1 MAIAKNY
8 DFMRLFEK
16 FIRDSDSGRRLQKSG
31 KRLRK
36 STIENYRYL
45 QKLLVDFE
53 VKKEFPLSIRSSLRL
68 SKREFATEKKY
79 WKKFYQQF
87 TNYLYNDLGCFDNYV
102 GSNIKMLKTFFNYL
116 RNELGLHIGN
126 FHKSFYVR
134 KEVIPIVVLTPE
146 QLNFLIFDKEF
157 EKSLSDRL
165 KRTKDIFVF
174 GCTVALRVSDLMQLK
189 PQNLEVIGEQYHL
202 KVHSKKTETY
212 TRIKLPDYAVDII
225 MKYKRKQ
232 KTLLPY
238 ITLFNLNKN
247 IRSLMEV
254 AGWTQ
259 VCNKTRWKRGIM
271 IPASI

>member
-87 TNYLYNDLGCFDNYV
+87 TIICTMTLDALTIMLGV
-102 GSNIKMLKTFFNYL
+102 ILKC
-116 RNELGLHIGN
+116 
-126 FHKSFYVR
+126 
-134 KEVIPIVVLTPE
+134 
-146 QLNFLIFDKEF
+146 
-157 EKSLSDRL
+157 L
-165 KRTKDIFVF
+165 KRF
-174 GCTVALRVSDLMQLK
+174 S
-189 PQNLEVIGEQYHL
+189 
-202 KVHSKKTETY
+202 
-212 TRIKLPDYAVDII
+212 
-225 MKYKRKQ
+225 
-232 KTLLPY
+232 
-238 ITLFNLNKN
+238 
-247 IRSLMEV
+247 
-254 AGWTQ
+254 
-259 VCNKTRWKRGIM
+259 
-271 IPASI
+271 